1 MYCSRCGS
9 QEVEVKLDRE
19 QVDKNHFNVS
29 VRNIDYYYTDEGE
42 NDLTD
47 QEFVAELNVYT
58 CQVCGHK
65 FYEDNI

>member
-19 QVDKNHFNVS
+19 QVGNHFSVS
-29 VRNIDYYYTDEGE
+29 TRMIDYYRADEGE
-42 NDLTD
+42 NDLTN